1 MSKNVWEIIWDY
13 DPNGIL
19 VVDNNFNI
27 QIVNSAF
34 LKYFKLENEDIIGR
48 KITDFFDDIQDI
60 IAVSLNEKK
69 VIKKIKNYSEHNLHL
84 SEITFKLEEKNLVAK
99 IFHDV
104 TNEIQRENKINN
116 FKFQILEEV
125 EKIVDKQMKVGQEV
139 ASILGETIAETKSSL
154 IKLSD
159 VIKNEA
165 NES

>member
-1 MSKNVWEIIWDY
+1 
-13 DPNGIL
+13 
-19 VVDNNFNI
+19 
-27 QIVNSAF
+27 
-34 LKYFKLENEDIIGR
+34 
-48 KITDFFDDIQDI
+48 
-60 IAVSLNEKK
+60 
-69 VIKKIKNYSEHNLHL
+69 
-84 SEITFKLEEKNLVAK
+84 LEEKNLVAK

>member
-1 MSKNVWEIIWDY
+1 MEKNIWEIIWDY

-19 VVDNNFNI
+19 LVDSNYNI
-27 QIVNSAF
+27 QIVNTAF
-34 LKYFKLENEDIIGR
+34 IKYFNLENEDVIGR
-48 KITDFFDDIQDI
+48 NVIDFFNDIEDI
-60 IAVSLNEKK
+60 ISVSLNEKK
-69 VIKKIKNYSEHNLHL
+69 VIKRIKNYSKQNLYM
-84 SEITFKLEEKNLVAK
+84 SEIIFKIEEKNLIAK

-104 TNEIQRENKINN
+104 THDIQREQKITD

-154 IKLSD
+154 IKLSE
-159 VIKNEA
+159 VLKNET